1 MSNLNAS
8 QTVAQMVAEDASLAV
23 VFQRFGIDF
32 CCHGDVLLEDA
43 CAERG
48 LDEDSVRR
56 ELQRVVERRGSATPL
71 SLQTRSTP
79 EVIHHI
85 ISKHHAYL
93 NESVP
98 QLAFLASKVA
108 SVHGAKN
115 AKLVELAEVVSAF
128 AKDIAAHLEEEERN
142 LFPALLKEP
151 PDLEAVRAG
160 LRSMFEEHV
169 EVGRTLGRLR
179 TLSDG
184 FSTPPWGCRSYRAL
198 MEELDAL
205 ETDTL
210 EHVHIENH
218 VLMTRY
224 TSGGPDEGRG

>member
-1 MSNLNAS
+1 
-8 QTVAQMVAEDASLAV
+8 MVADDASLAV

-32 CCHGDVLLEDA
+32 CCHGDVSLEDA
-43 CAERG
+43 CAQRG

-56 ELQRVVERRGSATPL
+56 ELQRVVDRRGTAAAP
-71 SLQTRSTP
+71 SLQARSTP
-79 EVIHHI
+79 EVIHHV

-93 NESVP
+93 SESVP

-108 SVHGAKN
+108 SVHGGKN
-115 AKLVELAEVVSAF
+115 PKLVELAEVVSQF
-128 AKDIAAHLEEEERN
+128 ARDIAVHLEEEERS

-151 PDLEAVRAG
+151 ADLEAVRAG

-218 VLMTRY
+218 VLMPRY
-224 TSGGPDEGRG
+224 IAGRPDEGRG